1 MSGVL
6 DVTVK
11 KTQQEHNVVRDP
23 KFVKLRQRRNL
34 LENNIMYD
42 YVVLP
47 SANRALESSKKP
59 ADVARAAL
67 RSAIEMHGVSLG
79 NAIELA
85 GRASATVCVSEKL
98 KDLPP
103 GGLKRDSQ
111 RMRSI
116 ASSALKALGMKDD
129 DVERVSTE
137 VVAEIASREACQ
149 GVKEDRSVSYVVVF
163 ESANRVSVLQITEE
177 NIHIIVG

>member
-1 MSGVL
+1 
-6 DVTVK
+6 
-11 KTQQEHNVVRDP
+11 
-23 KFVKLRQRRNL
+23 
-34 LENNIMYD
+34 
-42 YVVLP
+42 
-47 SANRALESSKKP
+47 
-59 ADVARAAL
+59 
-67 RSAIEMHGVSLG
+67 
-79 NAIELA
+79 
-85 GRASATVCVSEKL
+85 
-98 KDLPP
+98 
-103 GGLKRDSQ
+103 
-111 RMRSI
+111 MRSI